1 VEHTH
6 GELIVTMAYHFVD
19 SCTPT
24 PTLPNPG
31 SSRLPFQDG
40 QLHLIPAPIP
50 KFHRAQEWTVTFL
63 EHGPDK

>member
-40 QLHLIPAPIP
+40 QLHLIP
-50 KFHRAQEWTVTFL
+50 
-63 EHGPDK
+63 GPDK